1 MATDAFSAEELNL
14 LYHYTYHSSGRRH
27 SLTQGEK
34 KEPDNVRLLWRCLAD
49 SNRRAWFCRP
59 VTQPLIQGTM
69 FY

>member
-34 KEPDNVRLLWRCLAD
+34 RSLTASDSFGGAWRIRTAVHGFAD
-49 SNRRAWFCRP
+49 
-59 VTQPLIQGTM
+59 Q
-69 FY
+69 